1 MELVNSYLSKMAILI
16 YSFHITRGNCEEVVF
31 PLELRNLRLK
41 FLSKLSLPVFTGTRI
56 EGEDG
61 AGIKVALIDSF
72 TDEVVQYNP
81 ESSAK
86 VEIVVLEGDFDGDE
100 GNNIVRERE
109 GKKSLLTGDV
119 SCIMLFTEG

>member
-1 MELVNSYLSKMAILI
+1 M
-16 YSFHITRGNCEEVVF
+16 
-31 PLELRNLRLK
+31 
-41 FLSKLSLPVFTGTRI
+41 
-56 EGEDG
+56 
-61 AGIKVALIDSF
+61 ALIDSF

-119 SCIMLFTEG
+119 SCILLFTEG